1 MRKDYRSLV
10 SKAGQKIQLKAD
22 IYPLPGCDFHYKW
35 EITKGKNIASVDENG
50 VLTVSSKA
58 VAGDKFTV
66 KISAVVADP
75 YLTPKPSI
83 VTYLVQ

>member
-1 MRKDYRSLV
+1 MRDYRSLV

-22 IYPLPGCDFHYKW
+22 IYPLPGCDFYYKW
-35 EITKGKNIASVDENG
+35 EITRGKNIASVDDKG

-58 VAGDKFTV
+58 VAGDRFTV
-66 KISAVVADP
+66 KISAITEDI
-75 YLTPKPSI
+75 YLRPKPSI